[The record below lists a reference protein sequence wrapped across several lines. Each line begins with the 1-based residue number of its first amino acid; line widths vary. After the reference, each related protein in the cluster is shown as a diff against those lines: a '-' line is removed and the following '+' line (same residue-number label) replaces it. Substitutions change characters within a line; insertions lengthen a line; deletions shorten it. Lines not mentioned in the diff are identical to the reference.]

1 MAHTVKV
8 TMTIPEISKVDTC
21 YEIKE
26 NGKKLGTLR
35 ISKGGIDYL
44 PKGHSTN
51 SIKKSWSKLHDLL
64 TKALL
69 LPVFISLLVS
79 CTEKRHYSYSETLP
93 EEIKL
98 SKRKLAELELTPGY
112 EEEKAATRSNIALS
126 ELMCLDALLNQF
138 QADYTND
145 NGKTPSEEVIKD
157 FKKEIKYDSL
167 KAEFDWIV
175 QANKL
180 E

>member
-1 MAHTVKV
+1 M
-8 TMTIPEISKVDTC
+8 
-21 YEIKE
+21 
-26 NGKKLGTLR
+26 
-35 ISKGGIDYL
+35 
-44 PKGHSTN
+44 GHSN
-51 SIKKSWSKLHDLL
+51 VICFKMKNLIVPVLFVLL
-64 TKALL
+64 
-69 LPVFISLLVS
+69 IS

-93 EEIKL
+93 EEVKL

-126 ELMCLDALLNQF
+126 ELMCLDALVNQF
-138 QADYTND
+138 YADYTND
-145 NGKTPSEEVIKD
+145 HGKTPSEEVIQE
-157 FKKEIKYDSL
+157 FKKEIRYDSL